1 MMELPETM
9 VVTAQINKI
18 LIGKKITHV
27 FNATK
32 LHRFA
37 FFHKDPKEYE
47 KILAGKIIKSA
58 TGYGMF
64 IDITL
69 NDGAIISVGEGANM
83 KYGQPG
89 DKIPGSYQL
98 LIGFEDNSFLVF
110 SISLYGFIGVYAD
123 GVIEEIYHKQNKENL
138 SPLQE
143 AFSMEYFNTLIAQ
156 CSPNLSV
163 KALLA
168 TEQRLP
174 GIGNGVLQDILFYAK
189 LNPKRKIST
198 LKAEEKEKLYQTMKQ
213 ILQEMLHKGGRDVER
228 DLLGHPGKY
237 HTILSS
243 KTWKEPCPICGSTI
257 RKEAYMG
264 GTVYYCPT
272 CQPLP
277 GKQTKDTETLQ

>member
-1 MMELPETM
+1 MMELPETI
-9 VVTAQINKI
+9 VTTAQINDT
-18 LIGKKITHV
+18 LTGKKITHV

-37 FFHKDPKEYE
+37 FFHGDPKEYE

-64 IDITL
+64 IDLVL
-69 NDGAIISVGEGANM
+69 NDETIISVGEGANM
-83 KYGQPG
+83 KYRKPG

-110 SISLYGFIGVYAD
+110 SISLYGFIGVYPD
-123 GVIEEIYHKQNKENL
+123 GVIDEIYHKQNKENL
-138 SPLQE
+138 SPLQKT
-143 AFSMEYFNTLIAQ
+143 FSMEYFSTLIAQ

-174 GIGNGVLQDILFYAK
+174 GIGNGVLQDILFKAK
-189 LNPKRKIST
+189 MNPKRKILT
-198 LKAEEKEKLYQTMKQ
+198 LDITEKEKLYLTIKQT
-213 ILQEMLHKGGRDVER
+213 LQEMVLKGGRDVQN
-228 DLLGHPGKY
+228 DLFGNPGKY

-243 KTWKEPCPICGSTI
+243 KTYKEPCPVCGSCI

-277 GKQTKDTETLQ
+277 NK